1 MPVPDELYIYHI
13 VHLDRLPS
21 IISDNGLLCDAEIA
35 KRPPDGAVIGM
46 NKIKDRRLKLPL
58 NSHPDL
64 YVGDCVPFYF
74 CPRSVMLYVIY
85 KANHAELSYHGG
97 QGAIVHLEASLRQ
110 AVVWLNQKKR
120 RWAFTTT
127 NAGSRFF
134 EDYSDITLL
143 DKIDWRAVQAL
154 NWMDCKERKQ
164 AEFLVEHSFPWEL
177 ITRIGVH
184 SQQVYN
190 HTITALADPVRGPVV
205 EVRPEWYY

>member
-1 MPVPDELYIYHI
+1 MPVPEELNIYHI
-13 VHLDRLPS
+13 VHLGRLPS

-35 KRPPDGAVIGM
+35 KRPPCGAVIGM
-46 NKIKDRRLKLPL
+46 NKIKERRLKLPL

-64 YVGDCVPFYF
+64 FVGDCVPFYF

-85 KANHAELSYHGG
+85 KANHAELSYRGG
-97 QGAIVHLEASLRQ
+97 QDAIVHLEASLRPTV
-110 AVVWLNQKKR
+110 AWLNQQNR
-120 RWAFTTT
+120 RWAFSTT

-134 EDYSDITLL
+134 EDYSDLALL
-143 DKIDWRAVQAL
+143 DRIDWKAVHAL

-177 ITRIGVH
+177 ISRIGVH
-184 SQQVYN
+184 SQQLYN
-190 HTITALADPVRGPVV
+190 QAISALAGTVRRPVV